1 MTSSTPGGEA
11 WLNLAET
18 KMEYLPQVCM
28 ADDYETAWADYQA
41 LLQERVDFDALLS
54 ELQAEVDRR
63 MEVAGGA
70 PASDTAE
77 ETEAEEASTETVET
91 TEAVEETTT
100 ETAAE
105 TAESTEEASTEAAA
119 E

>member
-1 MTSSTPGGEA
+1 
-11 WLNLAET
+11 
-18 KMEYLPQVCM
+18 M

-70 PASDTAE
+70 PTSDAE
-77 ETEAEEASTETVET
+77 EDTETTEAEEASSETVET
-91 TEAVEETTT
+91 TEAVEETTA

-105 TAESTEEASTEAAA
+105 TAETTEEASTEAAA